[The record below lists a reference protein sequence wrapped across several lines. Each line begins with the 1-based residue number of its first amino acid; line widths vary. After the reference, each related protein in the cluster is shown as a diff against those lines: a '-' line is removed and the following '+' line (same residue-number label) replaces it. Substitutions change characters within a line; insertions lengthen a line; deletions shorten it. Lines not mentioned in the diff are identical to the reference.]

1 MINKQLLKKIMKT
14 FYIVR
19 GLPSSGKST
28 VASNIVGAENN
39 IAADDYFY
47 ILGNGE
53 YAWSEDKLHAAHTW
67 CYSTLEK
74 KMESGEPLLAVSNTS
89 VRDRDVKLY
98 YELGTKWGYTIF
110 VLTVEKWHTGENN
123 HRVPSDVM
131 EKMERRLK
139 NSIKLR

>member
-1 MINKQLLKKIMKT
+1 MTKI

-47 ILGNGE
+47 QLGNGE
-53 YAWSEDKLHAAHTW
+53 YAFDPTKLHLAHKW
-67 CYSTLEK
+67 CYSTLET

-89 VRDRDVKLY
+89 TRESDVRSY
-98 YELGTKWGYTIF
+98 YELGAKWGYQVF
-110 VLTVEKWHTGENN
+110 VITVEKWHTSSNN
-123 HRVPSDVM
+123 HNVPVETMDRM
-131 EKMERRLK
+131 ESQLK
-139 NSIKLR
+139 QSIKLR